1 MDGWIGQ
8 RPLWGLSGGEE
19 ERRPSMAMPDVLAV
33 PDGISSPL
41 PYLRPSRDKRTTRP
55 DPVPRVRKDAKRR
68 LQDDLESLIVDIQDG
83 ALVIASDKVPA
94 MSKPRPR
101 VTQTG
106 HVYMPGPYMA
116 WKANV
121 GGIVARVLP
130 QLPFIGQARI
140 ELTLRIWAG
149 RGDADNLAGGIMDAL
164 NGIAWTD
171 DRQIRSLRVDLEDR
185 TKTSPRWLAVVRVLG
200 RG

>member
-8 RPLWGLSGGEE
+8 RPLWGLSVGEE
-19 ERRPSMAMPDVLAV
+19 ERRASVAVSDLLAV
-33 PDGISSPL
+33 PDGFASPL
-41 PYLRPSRDKRTTRP
+41 PYVRPARDKRSARP

-68 LQDDLESLIVDIQDG
+68 LKDDLESLIVDIQDG
-83 ALVIASDKVPA
+83 ALIIASDKVPA

-101 VTQTG
+101 VTQSG

-130 QLPFIGQARI
+130 ELPFIGQARI

-171 DRQIRSLRVDLEDR
+171 DRQIRRLVVDLEER
-185 TKTSPRWLAVVRVLG
+185 NKTSPRWVAVVRTLS
-200 RG
+200 